1 MRIDRHEYFLQMAE
15 LVATR
20 STCFRRSVGCVL
32 VDKLSHVCATGY
44 NGRPSGMPHCNEPTD
59 KEAIFESTDLGSV
72 VLTQVL
78 TGYRDIFGNACPGA
92 AATSGTRLDECE
104 ALHAEQ
110 NALLQCRDCWQL
122 ETAYITVTPCITCL
136 KLLLNTSCRTIVA
149 RGIYP
154 NSYLHMWH
162 GNGRQVLILDT
173 QKTVY
178 SSVASG

>member
-20 STCFRRSVGCVL
+20 STCYRRAVGCVL

-44 NGRPSGMPHCNEPTD
+44 NGRPSGMPHCNE
-59 KEAIFESTDLGSV
+59 
-72 VLTQVL
+72 
-78 TGYRDIFGNACPGA
+78 RDGDVFRNLCPGA
-92 AATSGTRLDECE
+92 AATSGTNLDACE

-149 RGIYP
+149 RGYYP
-154 NSYLHMWH
+154 NAHLHMWH
-162 GNGRQVLILDT
+162 GNGRQVLILDV
-173 QKTVY
+173 QKIVY
-178 SSVASG
+178 SSGASG